1 MNGVNMVFEN
11 CRLLDD
17 LQRRQP
23 ASHLEG
29 SAAAAAQSVV
39 HDADGNTTAGPLPDL
54 SSPAAAARWASF
66 GFDARNRLSSITATG
81 VSGSYSYDAENLRY
95 P

>member
-1 MNGVNMVFEN
+1 MTYNADNQ
-11 CRLLDD
+11 LLTWK
-17 LQRRQP
+17 
-23 ASHLEG
+23 AST
-29 SAAAAAQSVV
+29 AAAAQGVV
-39 HDADGNTTAGPLPDL
+39 HDADGNTTAGLLPNL
-54 SSPAAAARWASF
+54 SSPAAAARWVSF